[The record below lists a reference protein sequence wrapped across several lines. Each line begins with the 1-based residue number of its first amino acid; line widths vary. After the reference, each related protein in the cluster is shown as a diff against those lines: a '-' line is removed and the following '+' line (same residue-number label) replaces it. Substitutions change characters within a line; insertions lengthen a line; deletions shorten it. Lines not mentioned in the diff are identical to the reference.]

1 MTVSGV
7 GSAGGFDV
15 SKMASQMSKQMM
27 KTSDANEDGS
37 LDKAEFTKALT
48 AMGVS
53 SEDAAKK
60 FDSIDKNNTGKISQS
75 DIEADIK
82 ETAKSGPPSGK
93 PPAGGVGKPSG
104 AQGADTK
111 NYDVKD
117 TNKDGTVSAAEELI
131 YDMKHATADKKS
143 DASTNQQTQSNTAQQ
158 KVGNVVDVTV

>member
-1 MTVSGV
+1 MSVSSVGSSGV
-7 GSAGGFDV
+7 FDV
-15 SKMASQMSKQMM
+15 SKMASQMM

-48 AMGVS
+48 AMGIS

-93 PPAGGVGKPSG
+93 PPPGGAGKPGG
-104 AQGADTK
+104 AQGGDTK
-111 NYDVKD
+111 SYDVKD

-131 YDMKHATADKKS
+131 YEIKHATADKKS
-143 DASTNQQTQSNTAQQ
+143 EASANQQTQNSVGQQ
-158 KVGNVVDVTV
+158 KVGSVVDVTV